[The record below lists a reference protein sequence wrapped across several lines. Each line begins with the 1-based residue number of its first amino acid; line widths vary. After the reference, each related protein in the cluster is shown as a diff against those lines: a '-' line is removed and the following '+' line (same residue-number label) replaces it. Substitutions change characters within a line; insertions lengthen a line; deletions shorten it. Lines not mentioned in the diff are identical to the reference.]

1 MKSGKEYSMEEKD
14 YTPEIFTLTDEDGN
28 EQEFELMD
36 IMEENGTVYY
46 ALVPYTEDPDAM
58 IEEDTELVVLK
69 VGEENGDEFLATIDN
84 DEEYERIGQIFIQR
98 ISEML
103 EGDEDEEEAE
113 A

>member
-1 MKSGKEYSMEEKD
+1 MEEKD
-14 YTPEIFTLTDEDGN
+14 YTPEIFTLTDEEGN

-46 ALVPYTEDPDAM
+46 ALVPYMEDPDAM

-69 VGEENGDEFLATIDN
+69 VGEENGEEYLATIDN
-84 DEEYERIGQIFIQR
+84 DEEYERIGNLFIQR

-103 EGDEDEEEAE
+103 EEDGEE
-113 A
+113 

>member
-1 MKSGKEYSMEEKD
+1 MEEKD

-69 VGEENGDEFLATIDN
+69 VGEENGEEFLATIDN

>member
-1 MKSGKEYSMEEKD
+1 MEEKD

-69 VGEENGDEFLATIDN
+69 VGEENGEEFLATIDN
-84 DEEYERIGQIFIQR
+84 DEEYERIGQLFIQR

-103 EGDEDEEEAE
+103 EGDEEEDESEA
-113 A
+113 

>member
-1 MKSGKEYSMEEKD
+1 MEEKD

-36 IMEENGTVYY
+36 IMEDNGTVYY

-69 VGEENGDEFLATIDN
+69 VGEENGEEFLATIDN
-84 DEEYERIGQIFIQR
+84 DEEYERIGQLFIQR

-103 EGDEDEEEAE
+103 EGDEDEEESE

>member
-1 MKSGKEYSMEEKD
+1 MEEKE
-14 YTPEIFTLTDEDGN
+14 YTPEIFTLTDEEGN

-69 VGEENGDEFLATIDN
+69 VGEENGEEYLATIDN
-84 DEEYERIGQIFIQR
+84 DEEYERIGQLFIQR

-103 EGDEDEEEAE
+103 EGDEDEEEAQ

>member
-1 MKSGKEYSMEEKD
+1 MEEKD
-14 YTPEIFTLTDEDGN
+14 YTPEIFTLTDEEGN

-46 ALVPYTEDPDAM
+46 ALVPYMEDPDAM

-69 VGEENGDEFLATIDN
+69 VGEENGEEFLATIDN
-84 DEEYERIGQIFIQR
+84 DEEYERIGQLFIQR

-103 EGDEDEEEAE
+103 EGDEDEEEAQ

>member
-1 MKSGKEYSMEEKD
+1 MEEKD
-14 YTPEIFTLTDEDGN
+14 YTPEIFTLTDEEGN

-46 ALVPYTEDPDAM
+46 ALVPYTEDPDTM

-69 VGEENGDEFLATIDN
+69 VGEENGEEFLSTIDN

-103 EGDEDEEEAE
+103 ESDE
-113 A
+113 